1 MVTIDTENV
10 SSDWSTYIADLS
22 NACLGKVAT
31 ESGEQWH
38 LSSLSVYLRILCRSV
53 FSFAGYIIIRTYYNN
68 KNQSRK
74 AILIKQSSVL
84 E

>member
-31 ESGEQWH
+31 ESGGQWR
-38 LSSLSVYLRILCRSV
+38 LSSLSDYSRFGAEVYL
-53 FSFAGYIIIRTYYNN
+53 
-68 KNQSRK
+68 
-74 AILIKQSSVL
+74 VL
-84 E
+84 QVI